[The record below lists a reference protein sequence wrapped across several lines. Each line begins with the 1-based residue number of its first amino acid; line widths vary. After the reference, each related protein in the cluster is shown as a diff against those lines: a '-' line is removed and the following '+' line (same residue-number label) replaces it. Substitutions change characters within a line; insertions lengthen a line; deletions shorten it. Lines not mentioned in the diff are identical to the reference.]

1 MPPEWA
7 AYAIIFCLFFLAS
20 FALCTERIHR
30 RRLESALHSE
40 RVHRQWLVR
49 QLAFNVVAVYTP
61 QHMRSPEGPR
71 EEG

>member
-1 MPPEWA
+1 MQDWVV
-7 AYAIIFCLFFLAS
+7 YATIFVFS
-20 FALCTERIHR
+20 FAAAFAFCTERIRR